1 MASRSPRI
9 RIAFVL
15 TELTL
20 GGAEMMLWK
29 LLSRIDRSRFEPFV
43 FALSSRADG
52 MLERF
57 NQIDVYC
64 TLLGMKPRLDAVAGL
79 FRLASRLRTVT
90 PDIVQ
95 GWLYHGNVAATLAS
109 GLIAKRAPVL
119 WSIRCTLPERLSQ
132 EKWQSA
138 LTIWLGG
145 KLSFCATRIIHNS
158 ASSAYEH
165 EQRLGYRAARRVV
178 LPNGFDTD
186 VFRPSPEAKLAIRRE
201 LRIPADTPLIGLIG
215 RYHPM
220 KDHANFLGAAALVAK
235 THPEAHFVLAGA
247 RVDARNADL
256 MRIVHEL
263 GLTGRTHLL
272 GQRDDVEAVTA
283 ALDIACSSSAYGEG
297 FANVI
302 GEAMSCGV
310 PCVVTD
316 VSDAA
321 IIVGDAGVVVPPRD
335 ASALA
340 AGLRQLVKLDA
351 EQRKAIGL
359 RAREH
364 IVRDYSLDT
373 VVRRYE
379 QVYAQVHEEAARMRR
394 SSEHVRV

>member
-1 MASRSPRI
+1 M
-9 RIAFVL
+9 L

-29 LLSRIDRSRFEPFV
+29 LLSRIDRARFEPFV

-57 NQIDVYC
+57 NDIGVRC
-64 TLLGMKPRLDAVAGL
+64 TMLGMKPRLDAVTGL
-79 FRLASRLRTVT
+79 FRLAGKLRSVT

-109 GLIAKRAPVL
+109 ALMPQRAPVL
-119 WSIRCTLPERLSQ
+119 WSIRCTLPSRLSQ

-145 KLSFCATRIIHNS
+145 RLSFCATKIIHNS
-158 ASSAYEH
+158 LASAEEH
-165 EQRLGYRAARRVV
+165 EGRLGYRASGRVV

-186 VFRPSPEAKLAIRRE
+186 LFSPSPAARLSIRRE
-201 LRIPADTPLIGLIG
+201 LGLGDDTLLIGLIG

-220 KDHANFLGAAALVAK
+220 KDHANFLRAAALLTQ
-235 THPEAHFVLAGA
+235 THPHAHFLLAGY
-247 RVDARNADL
+247 RVDCANIEL
-256 MRIVHEL
+256 MRLVREL
-263 GLTGRTHLL
+263 GLVDRIHLL
-272 GQRDDVEAVTA
+272 GQRDDVQTITA

-302 GEAMSCGV
+302 GEAMSCAI
-310 PCVVTD
+310 PCVVTN

-321 IIVGDAGVVVPPRD
+321 RIVGDAGVVVSPRD
-335 ASALA
+335 SAALA
-340 AGLRQLVKLDA
+340 GALKRLVDAGASQRQAL
-351 EQRKAIGL
+351 GL
-359 RAREH
+359 RARRRIE
-364 IVRDYSLDT
+364 VEFSLDA

-379 QVYAQVHEEAARMRR
+379 EVYAQVHEHSVRMRR
-394 SSEHVRV
+394 PGCHVRL